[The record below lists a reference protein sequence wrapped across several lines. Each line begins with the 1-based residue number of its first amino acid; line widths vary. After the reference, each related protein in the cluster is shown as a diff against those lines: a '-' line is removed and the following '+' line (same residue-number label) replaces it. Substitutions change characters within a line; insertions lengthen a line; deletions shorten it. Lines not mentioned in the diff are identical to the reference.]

1 MEQGLIATGISVVI
15 ITVVNAVG
23 TKLHTTCGSTF
34 TQLK

>member
-1 MEQGLIATGISVVI
+1 VI